1 MKYFLIS
8 DNVDTLAGM
17 RLVGVRGVV
26 VHEEDEVRAAL
37 DKACADPD
45 IGLVLITDK
54 LVAYLNTS
62 SRASGRSSSKCRT
75 ATATRTPATASNA
88 ISPRSWALKF
98 EVTSMNKKAAE
109 QQRAVRSMETPEQ
122 YSEFEDSVI
131 EAAKTQA
138 QRIIDDA
145 RRQGDANFD
154 KLMEGHRGD
163 PLIPYREEAKNRLA
177 RKMASVKQDN
187 RKKLLVYR
195 SQLVNGL
202 FAEMEEALEEY
213 TGTPAY
219 AQRVADALA
228 RRAPEISGK
237 CTVRLRRADE
247 ALLASVVKKALPS
260 ADIAVDGSI
269 RLGGV
274 KLETQHILYDET
286 LDFAAAAERAA
297 FLTRCKLRVE

>member
-1 MKYFLIS
+1 
-8 DNVDTLAGM
+8 
-17 RLVGVRGVV
+17 
-26 VHEEDEVRAAL
+26 
-37 DKACADPD
+37 
-45 IGLVLITDK
+45 
-54 LVAYLNTS
+54 
-62 SRASGRSSSKCRT
+62 
-75 ATATRTPATASNA
+75 
-88 ISPRSWALKF
+88 
-98 EVTSMNKKAAE
+98 MNKKAAA
-109 QQRAVRSMETPEQ
+109 QPRDMETPEQ

-138 QRIIDDA
+138 QRILDDA
-145 RRQGDANFD
+145 KRQGDANFD
-154 KLMEGHRGD
+154 LLMEGHRGD

-213 TGTPAY
+213 AKTPAY
-219 AQRVADALA
+219 AERVADTLA

-247 ALLASVVKKALPS
+247 ALLTPVVKKALPA
-260 ADIAVDGSI
+260 ADIAVDSSI

-286 LDFAAAAERAA
+286 LDFAAAAERSA

>member
-1 MKYFLIS
+1 
-8 DNVDTLAGM
+8 
-17 RLVGVRGVV
+17 
-26 VHEEDEVRAAL
+26 
-37 DKACADPD
+37 
-45 IGLVLITDK
+45 
-54 LVAYLNTS
+54 
-62 SRASGRSSSKCRT
+62 
-75 ATATRTPATASNA
+75 
-88 ISPRSWALKF
+88 
-98 EVTSMNKKAAE
+98 MNKKAAE

-237 CTVRLRRADE
+237 CTVRLRRARRGAAGLRGE
-247 ALLASVVKKALPS
+247 KGPA
-260 ADIAVDGSI
+260 
-269 RLGGV
+269 LGGYRRRRFHPSGRRQAGDTAYPV
-274 KLETQHILYDET
+274 RRNAGFRRRSRARRLFDALQ
-286 LDFAAAAERAA
+286 AAGGVTRAA
-297 FLTRCKLRVE
+297 PIRARRRANEYGRCRKSRFFKRFFQTAWN

>member
-1 MKYFLIS
+1 
-8 DNVDTLAGM
+8 
-17 RLVGVRGVV
+17 
-26 VHEEDEVRAAL
+26 
-37 DKACADPD
+37 
-45 IGLVLITDK
+45 
-54 LVAYLNTS
+54 
-62 SRASGRSSSKCRT
+62 
-75 ATATRTPATASNA
+75 
-88 ISPRSWALKF
+88 
-98 EVTSMNKKAAE
+98 MNKKAAE

-247 ALLASVVKKALPS
+247 A
-260 ADIAVDGSI
+260 DIAVDGSI

>member
-1 MKYFLIS
+1 
-8 DNVDTLAGM
+8 
-17 RLVGVRGVV
+17 
-26 VHEEDEVRAAL
+26 
-37 DKACADPD
+37 
-45 IGLVLITDK
+45 
-54 LVAYLNTS
+54 
-62 SRASGRSSSKCRT
+62 
-75 ATATRTPATASNA
+75 
-88 ISPRSWALKF
+88 
-98 EVTSMNKKAAE
+98 MNKKAAE

-247 ALLASVVKKALPS
+247 ALLAPVVKKALPS

-297 FLTRCKLRVE
+297 FLTRCELRVE

>member
-1 MKYFLIS
+1 
-8 DNVDTLAGM
+8 
-17 RLVGVRGVV
+17 
-26 VHEEDEVRAAL
+26 
-37 DKACADPD
+37 
-45 IGLVLITDK
+45 
-54 LVAYLNTS
+54 
-62 SRASGRSSSKCRT
+62 
-75 ATATRTPATASNA
+75 
-88 ISPRSWALKF
+88 
-98 EVTSMNKKAAE
+98 MNKKAAE

-247 ALLASVVKKALPS
+247 ALLAPVVKKALPS
-260 ADIAVDGSI
+260 ADI
-269 RLGGV
+269 
-274 KLETQHILYDET
+274 
-286 LDFAAAAERAA
+286 AAAAERAA

>member
-1 MKYFLIS
+1 
-8 DNVDTLAGM
+8 
-17 RLVGVRGVV
+17 
-26 VHEEDEVRAAL
+26 
-37 DKACADPD
+37 
-45 IGLVLITDK
+45 
-54 LVAYLNTS
+54 
-62 SRASGRSSSKCRT
+62 
-75 ATATRTPATASNA
+75 
-88 ISPRSWALKF
+88 
-98 EVTSMNKKAAE
+98 MNKKAAE

-122 YSEFEDSVI
+122 YSEDSVI

-163 PLIPYREEAKNRLA
+163 PLIPYPEEAKNRLA

-219 AQRVADALA
+219 AQRTAPPPE
-228 RRAPEISGK
+228 RRCDMHVPY
-237 CTVRLRRADE
+237 R
-247 ALLASVVKKALPS
+247 
-260 ADIAVDGSI
+260 
-269 RLGGV
+269 GGPQ
-274 KLETQHILYDET
+274 LC
-286 LDFAAAAERAA
+286 ACR
-297 FLTRCKLRVE
+297 

>member
-1 MKYFLIS
+1 
-8 DNVDTLAGM
+8 
-17 RLVGVRGVV
+17 
-26 VHEEDEVRAAL
+26 
-37 DKACADPD
+37 
-45 IGLVLITDK
+45 
-54 LVAYLNTS
+54 
-62 SRASGRSSSKCRT
+62 
-75 ATATRTPATASNA
+75 
-88 ISPRSWALKF
+88 
-98 EVTSMNKKAAE
+98 MNKKAAE

-163 PLIPYREEAKNRLA
+163 PLIPYREEAKNRLG
-177 RKMASVKQDN
+177 RKG
-187 RKKLLVYR
+187 LR
-195 SQLVNGL
+195 SSRTTAKAAGVPQPACERPVCRNGRS
-202 FAEMEEALEEY
+202 AGEY

>member
-1 MKYFLIS
+1 
-8 DNVDTLAGM
+8 
-17 RLVGVRGVV
+17 
-26 VHEEDEVRAAL
+26 
-37 DKACADPD
+37 
-45 IGLVLITDK
+45 
-54 LVAYLNTS
+54 
-62 SRASGRSSSKCRT
+62 
-75 ATATRTPATASNA
+75 
-88 ISPRSWALKF
+88 
-98 EVTSMNKKAAE
+98 MNKKAAE

-219 AQRVADALA
+219 AQRVADALNGQDVPPEHVYNVMDNFYGMGEA
-228 RRAPEISGK
+228 APVTRRWWE
-237 CTVRLRRADE
+237 
-247 ALLASVVKKALPS
+247 
-260 ADIAVDGSI
+260 
-269 RLGGV
+269 
-274 KLETQHILYDET
+274 
-286 LDFAAAAERAA
+286 
-297 FLTRCKLRVE
+297 

>member
-1 MKYFLIS
+1 
-8 DNVDTLAGM
+8 
-17 RLVGVRGVV
+17 
-26 VHEEDEVRAAL
+26 
-37 DKACADPD
+37 
-45 IGLVLITDK
+45 
-54 LVAYLNTS
+54 
-62 SRASGRSSSKCRT
+62 
-75 ATATRTPATASNA
+75 
-88 ISPRSWALKF
+88 
-98 EVTSMNKKAAE
+98 MNKKAAE

-247 ALLASVVKKALPS
+247 VLLASVVKKALPS

-274 KLETQHILYDET
+274 KLETQHILYDDAGFRRRSRARR
-286 LDFAAAAERAA
+286 LFDALQAAGGVTRAA
-297 FLTRCKLRVE
+297 PIRARRRANEYGPLPEKPFFQAFFPDGLELGASL

>member
-1 MKYFLIS
+1 
-8 DNVDTLAGM
+8 
-17 RLVGVRGVV
+17 
-26 VHEEDEVRAAL
+26 
-37 DKACADPD
+37 
-45 IGLVLITDK
+45 
-54 LVAYLNTS
+54 
-62 SRASGRSSSKCRT
+62 
-75 ATATRTPATASNA
+75 
-88 ISPRSWALKF
+88 
-98 EVTSMNKKAAE
+98 MNKKAAE

-247 ALLASVVKKALPS
+247 ALLARFELLAPVVKKALPS

>member
-1 MKYFLIS
+1 M
-8 DNVDTLAGM
+8 
-17 RLVGVRGVV
+17 
-26 VHEEDEVRAAL
+26 
-37 DKACADPD
+37 
-45 IGLVLITDK
+45 
-54 LVAYLNTS
+54 
-62 SRASGRSSSKCRT
+62 
-75 ATATRTPATASNA
+75 
-88 ISPRSWALKF
+88 
-98 EVTSMNKKAAE
+98 
-109 QQRAVRSMETPEQ
+109 
-122 YSEFEDSVI
+122 
-131 EAAKTQA
+131 
-138 QRIIDDA
+138 
-145 RRQGDANFD
+145 
-154 KLMEGHRGD
+154 
-163 PLIPYREEAKNRLA
+163 
-177 RKMASVKQDN
+177 
-187 RKKLLVYR
+187 YR

-247 ALLASVVKKALPS
+247 ALLAPVVKKALPS

-297 FLTRCKLRVE
+297 FFDALQAAGGVTRAASIRARRRANEYGPLPEKPFFQAFFPDGLELGASL

>member
-1 MKYFLIS
+1 
-8 DNVDTLAGM
+8 
-17 RLVGVRGVV
+17 
-26 VHEEDEVRAAL
+26 
-37 DKACADPD
+37 
-45 IGLVLITDK
+45 
-54 LVAYLNTS
+54 
-62 SRASGRSSSKCRT
+62 
-75 ATATRTPATASNA
+75 
-88 ISPRSWALKF
+88 
-98 EVTSMNKKAAE
+98 MNKKAAE

-202 FAEMEEALEEY
+202 FAELEDALEEY

-247 ALLASVVKKALPS
+247 ALLAPVVKKALPS

-269 RLGGV
+269 QTRTYEDKTGNKRYAFEVVANNVHLTGEKSGSTGGQGGYGAPAPMQAPAARPAPAEPV
-274 KLETQHILYDET
+274 SYAAGSAD
-286 LDFAAAAERAA
+286 DFAVIDDNEDLP
-297 FLTRCKLRVE
+297 F

>member
-1 MKYFLIS
+1 
-8 DNVDTLAGM
+8 
-17 RLVGVRGVV
+17 
-26 VHEEDEVRAAL
+26 
-37 DKACADPD
+37 
-45 IGLVLITDK
+45 
-54 LVAYLNTS
+54 
-62 SRASGRSSSKCRT
+62 
-75 ATATRTPATASNA
+75 
-88 ISPRSWALKF
+88 
-98 EVTSMNKKAAE
+98 MNKKAAE

-247 ALLASVVKKALPS
+247 DFRMIAPGDHVGRFHPSGRRQAGNTAYPVRRNAGFRRRSRARRLFDALQAA
-260 ADIAVDGSI
+260 
-269 RLGGV
+269 GGV
-274 KLETQHILYDET
+274 T
-286 LDFAAAAERAA
+286 RAA
-297 FLTRCKLRVE
+297 PIRARRRANEYGPLPEKPFFQAFFPDGLELGASL

>member
-1 MKYFLIS
+1 
-8 DNVDTLAGM
+8 
-17 RLVGVRGVV
+17 
-26 VHEEDEVRAAL
+26 
-37 DKACADPD
+37 
-45 IGLVLITDK
+45 
-54 LVAYLNTS
+54 
-62 SRASGRSSSKCRT
+62 
-75 ATATRTPATASNA
+75 
-88 ISPRSWALKF
+88 
-98 EVTSMNKKAAE
+98 MNKKAAE

-237 CTVRLRRADE
+237 CTVRL
-247 ALLASVVKKALPS
+247 LAPVVKKALPS

>member
-1 MKYFLIS
+1 
-8 DNVDTLAGM
+8 
-17 RLVGVRGVV
+17 
-26 VHEEDEVRAAL
+26 
-37 DKACADPD
+37 
-45 IGLVLITDK
+45 
-54 LVAYLNTS
+54 
-62 SRASGRSSSKCRT
+62 
-75 ATATRTPATASNA
+75 
-88 ISPRSWALKF
+88 
-98 EVTSMNKKAAE
+98 MNKKAAE
-109 QQRAVRSMETPEQ
+109 QQRAARSMETPEQ

-177 RKMASVKQDN
+177 RKQDN

-247 ALLASVVKKALPS
+247 ALLAPVVKKALPS

>member
-1 MKYFLIS
+1 M
-8 DNVDTLAGM
+8 DTLAGM

-37 DKACADPD
+37 DKACADPE

-54 LVAYLNTS
+54 LVANAPRSYLNTS

-247 ALLASVVKKALPS
+247 ALLAPVVKKALPS

>member
-1 MKYFLIS
+1 
-8 DNVDTLAGM
+8 
-17 RLVGVRGVV
+17 
-26 VHEEDEVRAAL
+26 
-37 DKACADPD
+37 
-45 IGLVLITDK
+45 
-54 LVAYLNTS
+54 
-62 SRASGRSSSKCRT
+62 
-75 ATATRTPATASNA
+75 
-88 ISPRSWALKF
+88 
-98 EVTSMNKKAAE
+98 MNKKAAE

-219 AQRVADALA
+219 AQRVADALNGGSDWVQLN
-228 RRAPEISGK
+228 PENTFVMQSLK
-237 CTVRLRRADE
+237 EDWMRY
-247 ALLASVVKKALPS
+247 
-260 ADIAVDGSI
+260 AVPMVATC
-269 RLGGV
+269 L
-274 KLETQHILYDET
+274 
-286 LDFAAAAERAA
+286 AA
-297 FLTRCKLRVE
+297 FRRKA

>member
-1 MKYFLIS
+1 
-8 DNVDTLAGM
+8 
-17 RLVGVRGVV
+17 
-26 VHEEDEVRAAL
+26 
-37 DKACADPD
+37 
-45 IGLVLITDK
+45 
-54 LVAYLNTS
+54 
-62 SRASGRSSSKCRT
+62 
-75 ATATRTPATASNA
+75 
-88 ISPRSWALKF
+88 
-98 EVTSMNKKAAE
+98 MNKKAAE

-202 FAEMEEALEEY
+202 FAEAQEAALAFAQS
-213 TGTPAY
+213 GQAY
-219 AQRVADALA
+219 AAFVQAALARHRDACAQGPCRVLVRKADLDALA
-228 RRAPEISGK
+228 GA
-237 CTVRLRRADE
+237 
-247 ALLASVVKKALPS
+247 VKAALPGCKYELC
-260 ADIAVDGSI
+260 ADAAIA
-269 RLGGV
+269 LGGA
-274 KLETQHILYDET
+274 KLACGNVLFDET
-286 LDFAAAAERAA
+286 LDDRLASLREE
-297 FLTRCKLRVE
+297 FLGRCGLRVQ

>member
-1 MKYFLIS
+1 
-8 DNVDTLAGM
+8 
-17 RLVGVRGVV
+17 
-26 VHEEDEVRAAL
+26 
-37 DKACADPD
+37 
-45 IGLVLITDK
+45 
-54 LVAYLNTS
+54 
-62 SRASGRSSSKCRT
+62 
-75 ATATRTPATASNA
+75 
-88 ISPRSWALKF
+88 
-98 EVTSMNKKAAE
+98 MNKKAAE

-145 RRQGDANFD
+145 KRQGDANFD

-247 ALLASVVKKALPS
+247 ALLAPVVKKALPS

-269 RLGGV
+269 QTRTYEDKTGNKRYAFEVVANNVHFTGEKSGSTGGQGGYGAPAPMQAPAARPAPAEPV
-274 KLETQHILYDET
+274 SYAAGSAD
-286 LDFAAAAERAA
+286 DFAVIDDNEDLP
-297 FLTRCKLRVE
+297 F

>member
-1 MKYFLIS
+1 
-8 DNVDTLAGM
+8 
-17 RLVGVRGVV
+17 
-26 VHEEDEVRAAL
+26 
-37 DKACADPD
+37 
-45 IGLVLITDK
+45 
-54 LVAYLNTS
+54 
-62 SRASGRSSSKCRT
+62 
-75 ATATRTPATASNA
+75 
-88 ISPRSWALKF
+88 
-98 EVTSMNKKAAE
+98 MNKKAAE

-247 ALLASVVKKALPS
+247 ALLAPVVKKALPS

-286 LDFAAAAERAA
+286 LDFRRRSRARRLFDALQAAGGVTRAA
-297 FLTRCKLRVE
+297 PIRARRRANEYGPLPEKPFFQAFFPDGLELGASL

>member
-1 MKYFLIS
+1 
-8 DNVDTLAGM
+8 
-17 RLVGVRGVV
+17 
-26 VHEEDEVRAAL
+26 
-37 DKACADPD
+37 
-45 IGLVLITDK
+45 
-54 LVAYLNTS
+54 
-62 SRASGRSSSKCRT
+62 
-75 ATATRTPATASNA
+75 
-88 ISPRSWALKF
+88 
-98 EVTSMNKKAAE
+98 MNKKAAE

-247 ALLASVVKKALPS
+247 ALLAPVVKKALPS

-269 RLGGV
+269 QTRTYEDKTGNKRYAFEVVANNVHFTGEKSGSTGGQGGYGAPAPMQAPAARPAPAEPV
-274 KLETQHILYDET
+274 SYAAGSAD
-286 LDFAAAAERAA
+286 DFAVIDDNEDLP
-297 FLTRCKLRVE
+297 F

>member
-1 MKYFLIS
+1 
-8 DNVDTLAGM
+8 
-17 RLVGVRGVV
+17 
-26 VHEEDEVRAAL
+26 
-37 DKACADPD
+37 
-45 IGLVLITDK
+45 
-54 LVAYLNTS
+54 
-62 SRASGRSSSKCRT
+62 
-75 ATATRTPATASNA
+75 
-88 ISPRSWALKF
+88 
-98 EVTSMNKKAAE
+98 MNKKAAE
-109 QQRAVRSMETPEQ
+109 QQRAARSMETPEQ

-145 RRQGDANFD
+145 RRQ
-154 KLMEGHRGD
+154 EGHRGD

-247 ALLASVVKKALPS
+247 ALLAPVVKKALPS

>member
-1 MKYFLIS
+1 
-8 DNVDTLAGM
+8 
-17 RLVGVRGVV
+17 
-26 VHEEDEVRAAL
+26 
-37 DKACADPD
+37 
-45 IGLVLITDK
+45 
-54 LVAYLNTS
+54 
-62 SRASGRSSSKCRT
+62 
-75 ATATRTPATASNA
+75 
-88 ISPRSWALKF
+88 
-98 EVTSMNKKAAE
+98 MNKKAAE

-122 YSEFEDSVI
+122 YSEFEDTVI
-131 EAAKTQA
+131 EAAKTQG
-138 QRIIDDA
+138 QRMIDDA
-145 RRQGDANFD
+145 RREGGANFD

-237 CTVRLRRADE
+237 CTVRLRRARRQRFGRHRRRN
-247 ALLASVVKKALPS
+247 LPGDQHRHPQKHG
-260 ADIAVDGSI
+260 APGYF
-269 RLGGV
+269 RRRYLG
-274 KLETQHILYDET
+274 
-286 LDFAAAAERAA
+286 R
-297 FLTRCKLRVE
+297 